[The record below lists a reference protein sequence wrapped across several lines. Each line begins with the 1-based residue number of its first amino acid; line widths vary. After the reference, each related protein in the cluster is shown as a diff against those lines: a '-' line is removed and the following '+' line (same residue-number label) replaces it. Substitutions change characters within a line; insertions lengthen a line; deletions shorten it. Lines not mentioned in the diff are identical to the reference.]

1 MSGLMWVDNNMVI
14 LVIIILPQ
22 VVGRELV
29 LLVLAGSWS
38 WRKVMRKSEKEIM
51 FLWMVELRG
60 VNGMMGK
67 LSSCWGAAC
76 FFCSGDCRY

>member
-29 LLVLAGSWS
+29 LLVLAGS
-38 WRKVMRKSEKEIM
+38 
-51 FLWMVELRG
+51 
-60 VNGMMGK
+60 
-67 LSSCWGAAC
+67 
-76 FFCSGDCRY
+76 